1 MATPQQPNAN
11 VGRKRA
17 AVAGIVLAAASLVN
31 YVTKWEG
38 NVLHTYYDIVGV
50 ATACSGITDPDI
62 AVPGRKFTE
71 MECREL
77 NTTEIEQY
85 AALTMSCITGRVSQG
100 EFESYASLSYNI
112 GPSAF
117 CSSSAA
123 RLVNEGD
130 RIGGCSQI
138 LRWNKAGGK
147 VVRGLDHRRKDEFKK
162 CDAARKEDQSQ

>member
-1 MATPQQPNAN
+1 MKPNAKR
-11 VGRKRA
+11 GRVA
-17 AVAGIVLAAASLVN
+17 AAAAGIVLSSAALVN
-31 YVTKWEG
+31 FVTGWEG

-77 NTTEIEQY
+77 NTKEIEQY
-85 AALTMSCITGRVSQG
+85 VALTMSCITGRVSQG
-100 EFESYASLSYNI
+100 EFEAYSSLTYNI

-130 RIGGCSQI
+130 RVGGCAQI

-162 CDAARKEDQSQ
+162 CDAARKEDQGQ